1 MLHEPMQVTRKILEN
16 HGQVTSTRERCVRQC
31 GFIGIGS
38 FDIVTAKKKKHH
50 QARRPNGKKPNIL
63 TIEIAIKPVVA
74 VSSLGFVSHSWGIAN
89 QIKSKNQKSETQ
101 SLTIARKNKTG
112 NKKQEENSLTSP
124 TSKRISTPRWVR
136 PKQSLG
142 PCNNR
147 KQKQPKFPT
156 LRDLRR
162 SIHRPVQG

>member
-89 QIKSKNQKSETQ
+89 QIKSNQIKSKNQKSETQ
-101 SLTIARKNKTG
+101 SLTIAHHRSKEQDRKQKTRR
-112 NKKQEENSLTSP
+112 ELTYL
-124 TSKRISTPRWVR
+124 THLEKN
-136 PKQSLG
+136 QHASLG
-142 PCNNR
+142 PTQT
-147 KQKQPKFPT
+147 KPWSLQQPQAKATEIPHST
-156 LRDLRR
+156 
-162 SIHRPVQG
+162 